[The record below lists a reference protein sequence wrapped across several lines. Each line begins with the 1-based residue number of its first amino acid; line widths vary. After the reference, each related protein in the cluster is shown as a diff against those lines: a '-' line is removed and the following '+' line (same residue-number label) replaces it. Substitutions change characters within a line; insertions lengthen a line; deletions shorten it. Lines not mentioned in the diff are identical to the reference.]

1 MSFKTSLTAVRYY
14 TAADP
19 YYYTVDNRPLSDLN
33 DRDDALAD
41 ELDRRTLPVDISG
54 AVSPT
59 TNKLPTGWSINRTGA
74 GVYEIT
80 HNLGTASF
88 IVTGAIY
95 GAIPGIVTILNQSSS
110 LFTVKT
116 YDLAGTPTDFRFQ
129 CLVTSY

>member
-1 MSFKTSLTAVRYY
+1 MAFKTSLTAVRYY

-19 YYYTVDNRPLSDLN
+19 YYYTVDNRPITDLH
-33 DRDDALAD
+33 DRDDAIAD
-41 ELDRRTLPVDISG
+41 ELDRRTLTVDISG

-74 GVYEIT
+74 GIYEIT

-88 IVTGAIY
+88 IVTGNIF
-95 GAIPGIVTILNQSSS
+95 GAIPGVVTTTTQSST

-116 YDLAGTPTDFRFQ
+116 VDLAGAPTDFRFQ